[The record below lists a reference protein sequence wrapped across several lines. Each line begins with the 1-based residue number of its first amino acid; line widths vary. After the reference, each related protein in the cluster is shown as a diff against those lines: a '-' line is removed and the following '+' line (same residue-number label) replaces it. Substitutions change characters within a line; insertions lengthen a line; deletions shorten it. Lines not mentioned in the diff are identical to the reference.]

1 MSTPSEGNAGS
12 RSEGATVWKERI
24 ERSRRS
30 GLGIR
35 AFCKQEGIRLSTYYR
50 WRLKLYGRV
59 KGKSKGRKNRP
70 VKRAQRPFIPV
81 RLKEEVAASLR
92 SGNWACEVSGPRRVR
107 LRLRERPAWGELL
120 QLLTVMG
127 GGG

>member
-1 MSTPSEGNAGS
+1 MSQPSEGKVRA
-12 RSEGATVWKERI
+12 RSEGAAVWKERI

-35 AFCKQEGIRLSTYYR
+35 AFCKQEGLRLSTYYR

-70 VKRAQRPFIPV
+70 AKHAQRPFIPV
-81 RLKEEVAASLR
+81 KLKEAANPS
-92 SGNWACEVSGPRRVR
+92 SSAPWACEVTGPRRVR
-107 LRLRERPAWGELL
+107 LRLRERPGWGELL
-120 QLLTVMG
+120 QMVTVMG
-127 GGG
+127 GNS

>member
-1 MSTPSEGNAGS
+1 MSTPSEGKVES
-12 RSEGATVWKERI
+12 RSEGAAVWKERI
-24 ERSRRS
+24 ERSRES
-30 GLGIR
+30 ALPIR

-59 KGKSKGRKNRP
+59 KGASKRRRHGP

-81 RLKEEVAASLR
+81 RLKEEATGDLP

-120 QLLTVMG
+120 QLLTAMNG
-127 GGG
+127 DG

>member
-1 MSTPSEGNAGS
+1 MSTPRKDNAGS
-12 RSEGATVWKERI
+12 RSEGAVVWKERI

-30 GLGIR
+30 GLDIR

-59 KGKSKGRKNRP
+59 KEESKGRKNKP
-70 VKRAQRPFIPV
+70 VKRAKRAFIPV
-81 RLKEEVAASLR
+81 RVKEETTGAGS

-107 LRLRERPAWGELL
+107 VRLRERPAWGELL

-127 GGG
+127 GAG